1 MMEDEPLAK
10 KMKVTEQQPVV
21 QIIGNEEVFAAQQH
35 ISNSIFSFPG
45 YDY

>member
-21 QIIGNEEVFAAQQH
+21 QMIGNEEVFAAQQQSSDS
-35 ISNSIFSFPG
+35 ISSFPG
-45 YDY
+45 YDH